1 MEKLKMQ
8 SHDVIGSN
16 TQKIAQLFPN
26 CVTECLGIGNHDEY
40 FFELS
45 RVL

>member
-26 CVTECLGIGNHDEY
+26 CVQAWI
-40 FFELS
+40 FEQATLPVA
-45 RVL
+45 RWL